1 MEMTE
6 RKVNLALTK
15 VKLASEGGY
24 GHEALI
30 RQYLLNL
37 ALLRFIV
44 GRLSKDEAIH
54 HKKLSPLVRQFCD
67 EVRQDE
73 QFRII
78 IHPRTLKAIIP
89 WTRVMNAYFKGMKQ
103 GILHKSPHE
112 LLNSSQVIFT
122 LLHTSASKL
131 FIADKKIQTDKK
143 RKPVKRSRI
152 ST

>member
-6 RKVNLALTK
+6 RKVNLALSK
-15 VKLASEGGY
+15 IKLARDSGY

-44 GRLSKDEAIH
+44 GRLSQDETIQN
-54 HKKLSPLVRQFCD
+54 KKLSTLVNQFCD

-78 IHPRTLKAIIP
+78 IHPRTLKSILP
-89 WTRVMNAYFKGMKQ
+89 WARSMNAYFKGLKQ
-103 GILHKSPHE
+103 GVLHKSTAD
-112 LLNSSQVIFT
+112 LFQASQSIFT
-122 LLHTSASKL
+122 LLHISSSKL
-131 FIADKKIQTDKK
+131 FIADKKQAVKK
-143 RKPVKRSRI
+143 GIPVKRNRNSA
-152 ST
+152 